1 MKKLHCKNYLTTTIF
16 LIILLSIFTLPL
28 FINKNFGSIMV
39 YETDNFGKYFAFNKF
54 NNFIA
59 WTYLLLSTI
68 FWKPQLIKVFFV
80 SLFKYIKETL
90 TTTSNVH
97 NGGLILFSVMFAT
110 IIVFVLLIWVIET
123 IVFIIKAFTRKAIAS
138 PILILIFSILFWLT
152 YVFFF
157 GYTLLGSVMVKFM
170 NSLISKNI
178 VLYIP
183 YVLIVSLVLISIF
196 IVSSKIESRKRTKE
210 E

>member
-28 FINKNFGSIMV
+28 FMNKNFGSTMV

-80 SLFKYIKETL
+80 SLFKYIIETL
-90 TTTSNVH
+90 NATSNVH
-97 NGGLILFSVMFAT
+97 NVGLILFSVVFAA
-110 IIVFVLLIWVIET
+110 IIVLVLLIWVIET

-138 PILILIFSILFWLT
+138 PILILIFAILFWLT

-157 GYTLLGSVMVKFM
+157 GYTLLGGVMVKFM